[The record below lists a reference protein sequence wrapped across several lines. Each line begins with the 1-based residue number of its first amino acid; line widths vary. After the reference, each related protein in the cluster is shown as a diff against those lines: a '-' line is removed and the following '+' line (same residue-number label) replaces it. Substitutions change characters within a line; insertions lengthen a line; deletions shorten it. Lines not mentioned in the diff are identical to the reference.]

1 MDWSLDI
8 TGASETIILQNIT
21 VTKPCSTISFGGS
34 CHATRH
40 RLSCPPA
47 DDGVYAGHAGS
58 VCRGRRV
65 LLPYRGQAEGYLA
78 DSRRLCGT
86 RYDRCL
92 ACLGRGN
99 CHRFATPGERLYC
112 CDRAALPAAIYRLC
126 QC

>member
-58 VCRGRRV
+58 VCRGRRA
-65 LLPYRGQAEGYLA
+65 LLPYRGQAEGYRA

-86 RYDRCL
+86 RSDRGL
-92 ACLGRGN
+92 ACRGRVNG
-99 CHRFATPGERLYC
+99 HMVAPAGERV
-112 CDRAALPAAIYRLC
+112 
-126 QC
+126 